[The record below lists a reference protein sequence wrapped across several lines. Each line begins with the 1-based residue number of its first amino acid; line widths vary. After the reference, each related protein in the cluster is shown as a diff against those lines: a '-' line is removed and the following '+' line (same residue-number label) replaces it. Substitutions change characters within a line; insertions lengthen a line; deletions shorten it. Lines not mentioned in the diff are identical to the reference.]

1 VARKD
6 WIVARTPEE
15 LAEALYLPPSEAQA
29 WRFRRTL
36 AERIAQEVARRKL
49 THAQAAKLAGT
60 SRSRMTAIVNG
71 GLVDTSTDL
80 LLRTLASLGIRV
92 KPTFSRAA

>member
-1 VARKD
+1 L
-6 WIVARTPEE
+6 IE
-15 LAEALYLPPSEAQA
+15 
-29 WRFRRTL
+29 
-36 AERIAQEVARRKL
+36 
-49 THAQAAKLAGT
+49 
-60 SRSRMTAIVNG
+60 AIVNG